1 MARRRDFYMTDQ
13 AEADLEALVERWGL
27 SMSATVAR
35 ALREAAK
42 RKA

>member
-1 MARRRDFYMTDQ
+1 MARRRDFYMTDE
-13 AEADLEALVERWGL
+13 AEADLATLVERWGL

-35 ALREAAK
+35 ALREAAR